1 MRRAAAS
8 FLQFAGLTLII
19 SVLIAFITMFAAV
32 AVVVQGSSMEPA
44 LHNGERVLVNK
55 LVYRLRPPRRGEIV
69 LFRHGHMP
77 GRMLIK
83 RVIGLPQEEL
93 SISRGLVRVDGR
105 PLVEDYILEPSA
117 EDYGPAYVPRGH
129 VFVLGDNRNH
139 SQDSAHAHIG
149 AVPLDAVWGKAFAV
163 YWPFASARVCR
174 DVAYPELAETAQI
187 SVRGVALAPGPP

>member
-8 FLQFAGLTLII
+8 FLQFAALTLIVVV
-19 SVLIAFITMFAAV
+19 SAAFVITFAAM

-55 LVYRLRPPRRGEIV
+55 LVYRLRPPHRGEIV
-69 LFRHGHMP
+69 VFRHMA

-83 RVIGLPQEEL
+83 RVTGLPQEEL

-117 EDYGPAYVPRGH
+117 EDYGPMYVPHGH

-149 AVPLDAVWGKAFAV
+149 AVPVGSILGKAFAV
-163 YWPFASARVCR
+163 YWPPASARICR
-174 DVAYPELAETAQI
+174 DPAYPEPIEAART
-187 SVRGVALAPGPP
+187 SVRGLARAPGAP

>member
-8 FLQFAGLTLII
+8 FLQFAALTLIVVV
-19 SVLIAFITMFAAV
+19 SAAFVITFAAM

-44 LHNGERVLVNK
+44 LHDGERVLVNK
-55 LVYRLRPPRRGEIV
+55 LVYGLRPPRRGEIV
-69 LFRHGHMP
+69 VFRHMA

-93 SISRGLVRVDGR
+93 SISRGLVRVNGTL
-105 PLVEDYILEPSA
+105 LVEDYILDPSK
-117 EDYGPAYVPRGH
+117 EDHGPVCVPRGH

-149 AVPLDAVWGKAFAV
+149 AVPLDAVLGKAFAV
-163 YWPFASARVCR
+163 YWPFTSARVCR
-174 DVAYPELAETAQI
+174 DPAYLEPAEADQV
-187 SVRGVALAPGPP
+187 SVRGAARALGAP

>member
-105 PLVEDYILEPSA
+105 PLVEDYILSPQRKTMVRRMFPAGTYSCWATTGTIAKTAPMPISA
-117 EDYGPAYVPRGH
+117 QCR
-129 VFVLGDNRNH
+129 
-139 SQDSAHAHIG
+139 SA
-149 AVPLDAVWGKAFAV
+149 AF
-163 YWPFASARVCR
+163 
-174 DVAYPELAETAQI
+174 
-187 SVRGVALAPGPP
+187 